1 VQLTIKKWTG
11 EHQATGA
18 MEYQPASVAYNQEH
32 ANIVSA
38 HQQGNA
44 DIKFRMLTEFL
55 RTQGHPGY
63 TMSRLKEFARCF
75 FYQDYGGKGA
85 PAPGSS
91 TWSKATWKARISFKF
106 MEMYAAGWLDLEF
119 GSDSWR
125 DNDGNV
131 DIAAYPS
138 VKATVET
145 MRETMRLVEEE
156 EGTFEH
162 MDEHWNLTL
171 PVHWLTL
178 GFIYQHGWRVVYEDG
193 EERLPNDFQ
202 ELYDESWGPEH
213 RPPTAIKT
221 TARERCNKSV
231 IDQVTISG
239 SPAES
244 DVDGTLDALRK
255 QNSVLDER
263 CKTQQLILEQ
273 NAEQLQVQQ
282 RVIEKLTAEIAQL
295 ETGKDRVDQ
304 QPVNQTEP
312 LDVCD
317 ERGVVD
323 MEALTQ
329 GMGELMC
336 KDEQLK
342 EAMERLLPNA
352 PPLDED
358 KIKKSG
364 EVMRKKIKIKK
375 KKKKDKEQA

>member
-1 VQLTIKKWTG
+1 
-11 EHQATGA
+11 

-32 ANIVSA
+32 AEIVSA

-55 RTQGHPGY
+55 RTQDHPRY
-63 TMSRLKEFARCF
+63 TTIQLKHFAKCF

-91 TWSKATWKARISFKF
+91 TWSKAQWRERISFKF

-119 GSDSWR
+119 GSGSWR
-125 DNDGNV
+125 DDDGKV
-131 DIAAYPS
+131 DISAYSS

-202 ELYDESWGPEH
+202 ALYDESWGPEH
-213 RPPTAIKT
+213 QNTPIKITAQ
-221 TARERCNKSV
+221 ERCNKSV

-263 CKTQQLILEQ
+263 CKTQQLTLEQ
-273 NAEQLQVQQ
+273 NAEEIKSLKQ
-282 RVIEKLTAEIAQL
+282 RIEELMNQKLME
-295 ETGKDRVDQ
+295 ETERLDPDPDPPYPFLPPLDE
-304 QPVNQTEP
+304 PVNQTEP

-323 MEALTQ
+323 MEGLTQ

-336 KDEQLK
+336 KDEKLK
-342 EAMERLLPNA
+342 KEMERLYPNV

-364 EVMRKKIKIKK
+364 EVVRKKIKIKK

>member
-1 VQLTIKKWTG
+1 
-11 EHQATGA
+11 
-18 MEYQPASVAYNQEH
+18 
-32 ANIVSA
+32 
-38 HQQGNA
+38 
-44 DIKFRMLTEFL
+44 
-55 RTQGHPGY
+55 
-63 TMSRLKEFARCF
+63 
-75 FYQDYGGKGA
+75 
-85 PAPGSS
+85 
-91 TWSKATWKARISFKF
+91 
-106 MEMYAAGWLDLEF
+106 MEMYAAGWLDLEV

-125 DNDGNV
+125 DEKGNV
-131 DIAAYPS
+131 DIAAYSS

-145 MRETMRLVEEE
+145 MRLVLE
-156 EGTFEH
+156 EGTSEH

-171 PVHWLTL
+171 PVHYLTL

-193 EERLPNDFQ
+193 EERFPNDFQ

-213 RPPTAIKT
+213 RNTAIKKMAQEG
-221 TARERCNKSV
+221 ARSV

-244 DVDGTLDALRK
+244 DAGGALYALRK
-255 QNSVLDER
+255 RNLSLNER
-263 CKTQQLILEQ
+263 CNTQQLILEQ
-273 NAEQLQVQQ
+273 NAKRIESQQRKIEELTALNELAADKIDPLIEAVEQAKSLASQLQVAEVIMERNAEQIKSQKQ
-282 RVIEKLTAEIAQL
+282 RIEELTAVIAQPD
-295 ETGKDRVDQ
+295 TGKDRVDQ

-317 ERGVVD
+317 ERGVID

-336 KDEQLK
+336 KDEKLK

-358 KIKKSG
+358 EIKKSG